1 MGRSPPRNPRR
12 LPDAPPNVLVE
23 VWGKLVEAEAAA
35 PVPPREVAASIVF
48 VAGQFTP
55 TEWNY
60 GSRHHALGT
69 MVFN

>member
-1 MGRSPPRNPRR
+1 
-12 LPDAPPNVLVE
+12 VLVE